1 MARAATRFFG
11 WGRAWRA
18 WGCFF
23 GFFPRWRVGDVHGA
37 LGHFFVRALL
47 VFVAVSFAAAPEVFN
62 DTKASL
68 PSRPTHSRAHKWIS
82 TFL

>member
-1 MARAATRFFG
+1 
-11 WGRAWRA
+11 
-18 WGCFF
+18 
-23 GFFPRWRVGDVHGA
+23 VHGA
-37 LGHFFVRALL
+37 LGQFFRSRALL
-47 VFVAVSFAAAPEVFN
+47 VFVRALHVFVVVSFAAAPEVFN

>member
-1 MARAATRFFG
+1 
-11 WGRAWRA
+11 
-18 WGCFF
+18 
-23 GFFPRWRVGDVHGA
+23 VHGA
-37 LGHFFVRALL
+37 LGGVFSVLFLLVGALGTCMARWGIFFVRALLVFVRALL